1 VGLVVLEPDEAVNDQ
16 TMLRGGGRSVYR
28 QAEITGRFQW
38 NHGQQMFLS
47 YTRSRAEG
55 HLNDFSG
62 FLGNF
67 PAPLIRSD
75 LYANL
80 PGDLPNRFLAWGRV
94 NLPWGLQ
101 LLPIMEFRDGFAYAR
116 VNALGDYVGTPFSR
130 QDRFPA
136 FFSADGRMLK
146 DIKVN
151 PKYTLRFS
159 VSGFNLSN
167 HFNALS
173 VHANSADPQYG
184 IFFGNYKVRYR
195 ADFDVLF

>member
-1 VGLVVLEPDEAVNDQ
+1 
-16 TMLRGGGRSVYR
+16 
-28 QAEITGRFQW
+28 
-38 NHGQQMFLS
+38 
-47 YTRSRAEG
+47 
-55 HLNDFSG
+55 
-62 FLGNF
+62 
-67 PAPLIRSD
+67 LIRAD
-75 LYANL
+75 LYSNL
-80 PGDLPNRFLAWGRV
+80 PENLPNRFLGWGRV

-101 LLPIMEFRDGFAYAR
+101 LLPIIEYRNGFSYAR

-130 QDRFPA
+130 RDRFPN

-151 PKYTLRFS
+151 AKYTLRFS

-173 VHANSADPQYG
+173 VHANTADPLYG
-184 IFFGNYKVRYR
+184 VFFGNYHLRYR